1 MTVIPFINKDTDD
14 IRQKWSEK
22 IHEPETQKRL
32 VLVIVCIV
40 LLLDNML
47 YMVIVPIIPVYLHG
61 INEKNIEA
69 AKPVDLSDHEIWGN
83 YSYSELVNISKT
95 NATLRK
101 HLFPLVTFH
110 GDASEDASIGMLSA
124 FKAIV
129 QLLINPLSGTVIDR
143 MGYDIPMVFGL
154 GILVFSTIL
163 FAAGQ
168 SYGMLFFARGLQGVG
183 SAFADTSGLAMIAD
197 RYTEEHARQKAM
209 AIALAFISFGCLF
222 APPFGGLLY
231 EFAGKALPFVILA
244 LIALI
249 DGALLLL
256 VMKPQRLELA
266 ALKKSGDAPKGTP
279 IYKLILDPYIAVCA
293 GALVMANV
301 SLAFLEPTIAIW
313 MKEKFKATEFQIG
326 MVWLPAF
333 FPHIFGVWLTVKLA
347 RSFPSKM
354 WLVTA
359 VGLVLEGFC
368 CLIIPFCSSY
378 SMVIV
383 PIMIDCF
390 GIAMVDTAILPTM
403 AFLVDANHVSVY
415 GSVYAIAD
423 ISYCLAYAFG
433 PIVAGGIVASVGFM
447 WLNIGIFFSNIA
459 YAPAMLCIRNIYKY
473 KAYEDEEGLEPG
485 EGKIL
490 TGTATP
496 GQQYKTYQMNNL
508 TGTTEKPIDTNYMQ
522 GGYDDQTKVPPMNGG
537 QQPNGNYQNGQAPM
551 YQGQGQQD
559 YNEGYNTRNRSSANP
574 NNPFRQQQSS
584 DSESEYRPY
593 QH

>member
-1 MTVIPFINKDTDD
+1 MIPFIEKDTDE
-14 IRQKWSEK
+14 IKQKWSDK
-22 IHEPETQKRL
+22 IHEPETQRRL
-32 VLVIVCIV
+32 VLIIVCIV

-61 INEKNIEA
+61 QNQEA
-69 AKPVDLSDHEIWGN
+69 QPTPQPVDMSNHEIWGN
-83 YSYSELVNISKT
+83 YTYSQLVNMSKT

-101 HLFPLVTFH
+101 HLFPLVAFH
-110 GDASEDASIGMLSA
+110 GDASEDASIGMLFA
-124 FKAIV
+124 CKAIV
-129 QLLINPLSGTVIDR
+129 QLLINPVSGTVIDR
-143 MGYDIPMVFGL
+143 VGYDMPMVFGL

-163 FAAGQ
+163 FAVGQ
-168 SYGMLFFARGLQGVG
+168 SYGLLFFARGLQGVG

-209 AIALAFISFGCLF
+209 AIALAFISFGSLF

-266 ALKKSGDAPKGTP
+266 ALKKSGSAPKGTP

-293 GALVMANV
+293 GALVMANT

-313 MKEKFKATEFQIG
+313 MKEKFKASEFQIG

-333 FPHIFGVWLTVKLA
+333 FPHIFGVWLTVRLA

-359 VGLVLEGFC
+359 VGLVMEGIC

-378 SMVIV
+378 GQVIV

-390 GIAMVDTAILPTM
+390 GIALVDTAILPTM

-433 PIVAGGIVASVGFM
+433 PILAGGIVAAVGFM
-447 WLNIGIFFSNIA
+447 WLNIGIFISNVA
-459 YAPAMLCIRNIYKY
+459 FAPAMMMIRNIYKY
-473 KAYEDEEGLEPG
+473 KAYEEEEGLEPG
-485 EGKIL
+485 VGEGKVL
-490 TGTATP
+490 TGQGV

-508 TGTTEKPIDTNYMQ
+508 TGTTEKPMDPNYMGQ
-522 GGYDDQTKVPPMNGG
+522 EQTKIPLNGQPMMG
-537 QQPNGNYQNGQAPM
+537 GNYQNGQV
-551 YQGQGQQD
+551 QQQYPAD
-559 YNEGYNTRNRSSANP
+559 DGYNNARPRSNP

-584 DSESEYRPY
+584 DSEPEYRPY
-593 QH
+593 H